1 MVNVCPRTPPVMS
14 TCAQCPAGSG
24 EPGGD
29 ARPRSGGRV
38 ADVIRDAHVNG
49 IKLVYREEGDPAAP
63 PLLLLHGRTADHND
77 WNGITQ
83 RFAARRHVFVPDLRG
98 HGASD
103 RPGAY
108 PLPEMAEDVA
118 ALLDH
123 VGAARAAVVGHSL
136 GGVIA
141 CHLAMRHPDRVAR
154 LVLEDPPPAHP
165 LTGRPPLVEDESTG
179 FDWRMMHDTERQML
193 NPDPAWA
200 EGLTRITVPTLAL
213 SGTQS
218 PFEPDVAARIPGAR
232 LVRIE
237 AGHLIHMAARKE
249 FLQVVE
255 AFLDE

>member
-1 MVNVCPRTPPVMS
+1 M
-14 TCAQCPAGSG
+14 
-24 EPGGD
+24 
-29 ARPRSGGRV
+29 
-38 ADVIRDAHVNG
+38 IRDAHVNG
-49 IKLVYREEGDPAAP
+49 IKLVYREEGDPATP

-108 PLPEMAEDVA
+108 PLPEMAEDIA

-123 VGAARAAVVGHSL
+123 LGAARAAVVGHSL
-136 GGVIA
+136 GGVVA
-141 CHLAMRHPDRVAR
+141 YHLAMRHPDRVAR

-165 LTGRPPLVEDESTG
+165 LTGREPIVEDGSTA
-179 FDWRMMHDTERQML
+179 FDWRMMHDTERQLL

-200 EGLTRITVPTLAL
+200 EGLTRITAPTLVL
-213 SGTQS
+213 SGTLS

-237 AGHLIHMAARKE
+237 AGHLIHMDARKE
-249 FLQVVE
+249 FLGVVE